1 MLNYRQYLKNGEENI
16 LERVK
21 WLGSSFYRCEK
32 CKKPTNEICLIDVT
46 SLGLIAEEKTWVC
59 DQCITDWKRA
69 KIPIDSTD
77 EFFVPEEWDVR
88 FLEKV
93 GCFEKEYIQTKKR
106 AVRKVKTRYNDIRKD
121 PKRSVEKTKIE
132 ERYGNP
138 ASLPKARIRANNK
151 EDSTVSGIPA
161 NSQIFIDGEKIAENI
176 STLTFST
183 LNKGKYKLK
192 IVSDYHLD
200 YEGEIDAH

>member
-1 MLNYRQYLKNGEENI
+1 MLNYRQYLKDGGESV
-16 LERVK
+16 LQPVK
-21 WLGSSFYRCEK
+21 WIGSSFYK
-32 CKKPTNEICLIDVT
+32 CQKCDKPTNEICLIDVT
-46 SLGLIAEEKTWVC
+46 SLGTITEGKTWVC

-69 KIPIDSTD
+69 KTPIDPTD

-106 AVRKVKTRYNDIRKD
+106 AVKKVKTRYNDIRKD
-121 PKRSVEKTKIE
+121 PKKAAERVKIE

-138 ASLPKARIRANNK
+138 ASLPKVRIRANNK
-151 EDSTVSGIPA
+151 EESTVSAIPA
-161 NSQIFIDGEKIAENI
+161 NSQIFIDGQKVTENTN
-176 STLTFST
+176 TLTFST
-183 LNKGKYKLK
+183 FNKGKYKLK

-200 YEGEIDAH
+200 YEGEIDAY